1 METSISTVVNISII
15 LGIAVTVVQI
25 AIIFWIL
32 HVSRRNF
39 EFQKKETLF
48 LKIQKHNELLVER
61 INAQENSFSL
71 VAKEIHDNV
80 NQLVSL
86 MRMNL
91 ATLKI
96 IEEPDNIQQFDY
108 LKELNML
115 IIGSLTGISKSLN
128 PTLILEYGLQAMIKE
143 EFKRIESNTDA
154 KLTLNTNFI
163 IDDLPKEVQLNIF
176 RIFQEATRNAIQH
189 GQSTKVILS
198 FDRSHYNTTIKITDN
213 GKGFNLNSLDS
224 DRISQGLSNM
234 KGRASNIGGK
244 LTITSSKGNGTTIS
258 VIIPG

>member
-1 METSISTVVNISII
+1 METSISAVVNISIA
-15 LGIAVTVVQI
+15 LGIAVTAIQI

-32 HVSRRNF
+32 FISKRNF

-61 INAQENSFSL
+61 INTQENSFSL

-91 ATLKI
+91 ATLKVI
-96 IEEPDNIQQFDY
+96 QEPDNIQQFDY

-128 PTLILEYGLQAMIKE
+128 PTLILEYGLEAMIKE
-143 EFKRIESNTDA
+143 EFKRIESNTA
-154 KLTLNTNFI
+154 VKLTLNTSFI
-163 IDDLPKEVQLNIF
+163 IDDLPKEVQLNVF

-189 GQSTKVILS
+189 GRSTEVILS
-198 FDRSHYNTTIKITDN
+198 FDKDHYNIIVKIMDN
-213 GKGFNLNSLDS
+213 GCGFNVNSIDS
-224 DRISQGLSNM
+224 GRISQGLSNM
-234 KGRASNIGGK
+234 KGRASNIGGN
-244 LTITSSKGNGTTIS
+244 LTIVSSKEKGTTIS
-258 VIIPG
+258 VIIPS